1 MQETKVSSCG
11 QWRTGPEIGHGAY
24 GVVYLATGPDGVMAA
39 VKVCRRSDVGDER
52 YDRELRGAKLYS
64 SIPPQEGLVHMREFA
79 EESWGFYAVM
89 DLADDE
95 FGRELSGDASY
106 RPKTLAS
113 VIDGEKALPLGE
125 CVKLGIALA
134 KGLAALQRHHLLH
147 RDIKPGN
154 VIYVGGKPVLSD
166 PGLVVEESE
175 AASLVGTPGYVPPEK
190 FTDAASD
197 IYSLGLTLKAASFG
211 RKLEDLDKGP
221 ALEADTNEPLFPAWW
236 RILKKATDPTPS
248 RRYQSA
254 KALVKDLE
262 RLRWR
267 MSWTLL
273 RRSWL
278 FYTVV
283 GFLLSSAVAYMYVVF
298 RKTNGIEAEIKPL
311 KEFKNGMEEQ
321 IERSKREAIENV
333 AKAKEGLDGF
343 TSHLNEMVE
352 ERKRKAERIKRDS
365 FWVSSHAFNAYTDG
379 ISDNARLEKK
389 IACGIAE
396 IKAINKANSEQLQAA
411 LTQITNI
418 AAKEEALDRKIE
430 SLHKKA
436 EEKREKELDDKEE
449 YLQAKILNENRVEL
463 HKSLQ
468 NTVADLNTA
477 ETNMLE
483 RINRDWFWDLH
494 NSGTCRLDSESII
507 DCIKRSIAVKEARIY
522 FDYGPDPDRK
532 KSLVKWYNEH
542 FENFVKHEEIHALA
556 RQKFARLMKLADEK
570 TKEGLDDSA
579 ELLELRR
586 CFFRDNFYYNHLI
599 NTTHLNWLLKTSF
612 SDRVQFDY
620 GFYDA
625 RNFCLRLESYMDLFR
640 REITTIAEEDKELG
654 EKLRSD
660 FDKLG
665 KLLAKESS
673 CQKDIDIL
681 HENACKKKQ
690 NGLDD
695 AEEFLQA
702 QKIAEEAKTFHKKEL
717 EPLASK
723 LYCRMR
729 DYKHKKSKWSDLY
742 GYRHYSLDVELA
754 RQGIT
759 EVSKLSKEIASMLQT
774 ELDKL
779 IKGNTRAAPLQREID
794 LLRKRAKGKLR
805 NGQDDEEE
813 YRKAKE
819 IYEKELRLYNYEIR
833 NQVELTI
840 LDSLVSDVWRRSVS
854 PDRWADKSRNGLW
867 RIEQRKEGEGK

>member
-1 MQETKVSSCG
+1 MNGSSQPPSCG
-11 QWRTGPEIGHGAY
+11 SWRLEREIGHGAY
-24 GVVYLATGPDGVMAA
+24 GVVYLAVAPDGECAA
-39 VKVCRRSDVGDER
+39 VKVCRREDVGDER
-52 YDRELRGAKLYS
+52 YERELRGAKLYR
-64 SIPPQEGLVHMREFA
+64 SIPPHEGLVRMRGLREA
-79 EESWGFYAVM
+79 DGCFYAVM

-95 FGRELSGDASY
+95 FGGSREAESGY
-106 RPKTLAS
+106 RPKTLAR
-113 VIDGEKALPLGE
+113 VIESEKALPVKE
-125 CVKLGIALA
+125 CIGLALSLA
-134 KGLAALQRHHLLH
+134 KGLAVLQRHHLLH
-147 RDIKPGN
+147 RDIKPAN
-154 VIYVGGKPVLSD
+154 VLYVKGRPVLSD
-166 PGLVVEESE
+166 PGLLVEESV
-175 AASLVGTPGYVPPEK
+175 AVSTVGTPGYVPPEK

-221 ALEADTNEPLFPAWW
+221 ALEADTGAPLFPAWW
-236 RILKKATDPTPS
+236 RILNKATDPTPS

-283 GFLLSSAVAYMYVVF
+283 GILLSCAVAYMYVVF

-321 IERSKREAIENV
+321 IERAKREAIEEV

-352 ERKRKAERIKRDS
+352 ERKREAERIKRDS
-365 FWVSSHAFNAYTDG
+365 FWASSHAFNSYTDG

-436 EEKREKELDDKEE
+436 EEKRGKELDDKEE

-586 CFFRDNFYYNHLI
+586 CFFRDNFYYNYLI

-742 GYRHYSLDVELA
+742 GYRHYSLDFELMK
-754 RQGIT
+754 RGI
-759 EVSKLSKEIASMLQT
+759 KEIAAFSEKTASRLQK
-774 ELDKL
+774 ELDIL
-779 IKGNTRAAPLQREID
+779 AKGNARAMVFQKEID
-794 LLRKRAKGKLR
+794 SLRKKGKEKLQ
-805 NGQDDEEE
+805 NGQDDAEE
-813 YRKAKE
+813 YTAAKRIFDKE
-819 IYEKELRLYNYEIR
+819 RSLYIYDVG
-833 NQVELTI
+833 NQVNY
-840 LDSLVSDVWRRSVS
+840 DMFNSLVSEVWCRTVS
-854 PDRWADKSRNGLW
+854 PVRWSWADKS
-867 RIEQRKEGEGK
+867 GK